1 MQADITHRIQNSPA
15 HSLLLRPPL
24 SKSMRFYR
32 LAALY
37 MALENATSRGTALL
51 RGVSLPPLCSP
62 CAFLRCIS
70 CRSAPIHLCAK
81 GLENEHRHRTDI
93 QGLQLAFWFRS
104 GFCCGPMK
112 ASALPLHRQVRG
124 CLREQRLP
132 RFALQVVQQGGIFF
146 AALCGQH
153 SI

>member
-1 MQADITHRIQNSPA
+1 MRTHVTHTFSHCKGAQPSCTA
-15 HSLLLRPPL
+15 S
-24 SKSMRFYR
+24 SSFVKSSTW
-32 LAALY
+32 
-37 MALENATSRGTALL
+37 ENATSRGTALL